1 MDRSKELY
9 IAIKQAAN
17 LANWR
22 LSLFFSPEPPR
33 RAPLQPLKHRERGV
47 GGERVLPRYGKKIHR
62 GPAAR
67 LARSGSIQPEKKE
80 GCRSGLCVAAGG
92 ERKGEKGN
100 VQGWC

>member
-1 MDRSKELY
+1 MDREEELD

-22 LSLFFSPEPPR
+22 LSLFFFRASEPSAAAALKTS
-33 RAPLQPLKHRERGV
+33 RAKS
-47 GGERVLPRYGKKIHR
+47 GGERVLSRCGKKIHR
-62 GPAAR
+62 GPTAR

-100 VQGWC
+100 AQGWC